1 MPIFGVNKDIRTP
14 YVINWNFNLERAL
27 WSNATTTIAYVGNK
41 GNKLYSIRD
50 INQNVYAND
59 VLGDEMSGRPFVNKF
74 PYLSFIDMLGNQDS
88 SIYHGL
94 QVTVRQR
101 TNHGVYF
108 VAGYT
113 YAHAIDT
120 SSGNRA
126 LDIQDSYN
134 PAVERGNS
142 SFDIRHRFTF
152 AVTYDLPSR
161 KGYKQMLEGWRMNS
175 IFTAQTGAPLLFYD
189 SFDDISYTGEFTDR
203 WNFFGDPKKV
213 HWSPYH
219 SQPFFAYDGTP
230 GSTNPACDAVASQ
243 DQLSFY
249 GCFAGSGWVMS
260 PPETGQFGNMGRNV
274 VPGPGYINLDFSVS
288 KVFKFTENTA
298 LELRGEFFNIL
309 NHPNFAGV
317 DTDVSDGFSGTVGQ
331 AFYTPD
337 IEASNPVIGSGGSR
351 HIQLGAKFTF

>member
-189 SFDDISYTGEFTDR
+189 SLTTSATPVNLPI
-203 WNFFGDPKKV
+203 
-213 HWSPYH
+213 
-219 SQPFFAYDGTP
+219 AGT
-230 GSTNPACDAVASQ
+230 SLEIQ
-243 DQLSFY
+243 
-249 GCFAGSGWVMS
+249 
-260 PPETGQFGNMGRNV
+260 R
-274 VPGPGYINLDFSVS
+274 
-288 KVFKFTENTA
+288 KFTGRRITA
-298 LELRGEFFNIL
+298 CHSSPMTEPLAAQTQHAMPSLRKIN
-309 NHPNFAGV
+309 
-317 DTDVSDGFSGTVGQ
+317 
-331 AFYTPD
+331 
-337 IEASNPVIGSGGSR
+337 
-351 HIQLGAKFTF
+351 